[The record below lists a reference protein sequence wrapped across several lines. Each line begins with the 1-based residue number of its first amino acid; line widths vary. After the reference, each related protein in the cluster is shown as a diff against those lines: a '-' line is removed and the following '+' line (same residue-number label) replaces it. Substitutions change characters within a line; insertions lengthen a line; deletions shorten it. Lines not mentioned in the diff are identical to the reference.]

1 MIAAQYGN
9 VSDIEVVWTLIAL
22 AGFALSI
29 YNVRHAQRD
38 RVWLRNL
45 HADPNG
51 RGKIATTQLCLELAR
66 GVVQVIFAAI
76 GVLAMLVPDAPPT
89 HLPLAYVLLGAFFR
103 WGMIVSSTL
112 ITWQSYLNYRLRVT
126 LAEIY
131 SRPQPTEEPPPPPL

>member
-1 MIAAQYGN
+1 MIAAQYGD

-22 AGFALSI
+22 AGFLLSI

-51 RGKIATTQLCLELAR
+51 RGKIATTQLCLELSR
-66 GVVQVIFAAI
+66 GVVQLIFVTI
-76 GVLAMLVPDAPPT
+76 GVLAMLVPDARQT
-89 HLPLAYVLLGAFFR
+89 DLPLVYVLLGAFFR
-103 WGMIVSSTL
+103 WGLIVSASL

-131 SRPQPTEEPPPPPL
+131 SRPQPSEEPPPTSL